1 MTKIEAALKE
11 DQQNRARALALESFI
26 VEAPAGAG
34 KTELL
39 TQRFLKLL
47 QTVQQPEEII
57 AITFTNKAAAE
68 MRSRIIDSLLLAAAG
83 ELPAE
88 PHKRITFELSQQV
101 IARSEALGWALLENP
116 ARLRLYTI
124 DGLCAALS
132 RQMPLMSSFG
142 AQPSIADDAE
152 QHYLTAV
159 QQTLALI
166 DDDAYQAVIVE
177 ALRYLDN
184 DSQKLTQLLVA
195 MLGKRDQWLQLAQQH
210 HDVEALVDAFAQV
223 IDDNLAQIA
232 QILDAPFQAAV
243 RPFAQH
249 AAQHVDAGHSVAL
262 LRDWEADLLP
272 DRAYLPQWQA
282 LAELMLTGKNTLRKT
297 VTKKNGFPTTDKETK
312 QAFTELLTAL
322 QGQAAEGALA
332 ALRAIPDLQAD
343 DDAWQMI
350 STLSQLLN
358 LAAAQLW
365 LVFAQAGEV
374 DFIEVSQRAISA
386 LSDHDG
392 APTDL
397 ALRLDYQIQHILV
410 DEFQD
415 TSPSQIQLLDDL
427 TNGWQASDGRTLFLV
442 GDPMQSIY
450 RFRKAEVGLFLNAA
464 AQGVG
469 DVRLT
474 PLRLYRNN
482 RSCPTVIEWVNNHFN
497 SAFPAQDMADA
508 GAISYR
514 PFMPTREAKEGEGVQ
529 VHPVFQLPEVNLTEA
544 RQQEAQRVV
553 QLVLQTRESKPDAN
567 IAILARA
574 RSHLM
579 PIVALLR
586 KEHPELAFQAVDVEA
601 LNTRQVIQD
610 LLALTRALLHR
621 ADRVNWLAVLRAPW
635 CGLTLNDL
643 HALAGKDHHSTIWSL
658 MQRDDL
664 DLSADGKTR
673 LDHVKAILQ
682 TALLHQGRQRV
693 SRWVYGVWL
702 QLSGPTVLWKQSDSA
717 DVDAFFAC
725 MQALENQ
732 QQFSLTRLALEID
745 KLYAAPDPD
754 GQALQMMTIHKSKG
768 LEFDTVIVTGM
779 GNQPNMQDDQPIVRW
794 ESVPV
799 NEPSHDGH
807 MRLLAAPYIPKA
819 NKNGGVT
826 PYDYLKQLEKQR
838 IQHEDARVLYV
849 AVTRAERV
857 LHLVGVVKENAEG
870 GRSVH
875 QASYFGL
882 LWPQLVSQINDM
894 QTAPMAKHSAD
905 IDPSTFTPKLIR
917 LASLALPEVMQTQIT
932 SAVSKA
938 PVKQEDD
945 THDSQ
950 QLKADIGT
958 LTHYYLELMCRG
970 EQLWQVADIS
980 AWQSA
985 MQYWFGQR
993 GYAAAEAKQGASA
1006 VEALLIK
1013 TLQSEDGQ
1021 WLLQT
1026 FEEDQ
1031 AELAMLTADGTTV
1044 AGEVKRY
1051 VLDRTFIAEHLGQKT
1066 RWIVDYKTAA
1076 LEENLTEAAL
1086 VAATEP
1092 YAAQLAQY
1100 AALFGAALPIQKAIY
1115 FVSIGRLVL
1124 LP

>member
-1 MTKIEAALKE
+1 MTEIETVLQE

-68 MRSRIIDSLLLAAAG
+68 MRSRIIDSLLMAAAG
-83 ELPAE
+83 ELPAA
-88 PHKRITFELSQQV
+88 PHKRITFELSQKV

-142 AQPSIADDAE
+142 AQPNIADDAE
-152 QHYLTAV
+152 QHYLAAV

-166 DDDAYQAVIVE
+166 DDEAYQAVIVE

-195 MLGKRDQWLQLAQQH
+195 MLGKRDQWLQLAQQQ
-210 HDVEALVDAFAQV
+210 HDAEALVEAFAQV
-223 IDDNLAQIA
+223 IDVQLAQIA
-232 QILDAPFQAAV
+232 QTLDAPFQAAI

-249 AAQHVDAGHSVAL
+249 AAQHVEADHPVAV
-262 LRDWEADLLP
+262 LRDWHDDLLP
-272 DRAYLPQWQA
+272 DIAYLPQWLA
-282 LAELMLTGKNTLRKT
+282 LAELMLTGKNALRKT

-312 QAFTELLTAL
+312 QGFTELLTAL

-332 ALRAIPDLQAD
+332 ALRGIPDLQAD

-358 LAAAQLW
+358 LVAAQLW

-374 DFIEVSQRAISA
+374 DFIEVSQRAIGA

-427 TNGWQASDGRTLFLV
+427 TNGWQAEDGRTLFLV

-464 AQGVG
+464 SQGAG

-482 RSCPTVIEWVNNHFN
+482 RSCPAVIDWVNTHFN

-514 PFMPTREAKEGEGVQ
+514 PFMPTRDTEAGEGVQ
-529 VHPVFQLPEVNLTEA
+529 AHPVFQQPELSLTEA

-553 QLVLQTRESKPDAN
+553 SLVLQTRESIPDAK

-586 KEHPELAFQAVDVEA
+586 RAYPELAFQAVDVEA

-664 DLSADGKTR
+664 GLSADGQAR
-673 LDHVKAILQ
+673 LEHVKAILQ

-702 QLSGPTVLWKQSDSA
+702 QLSGPSVLWKQSDSA
-717 DVDAFFAC
+717 DVDAFFDC

-732 QQFSLTRLALEID
+732 QQFSLTRLALDID

-754 GQALQMMTIHKSKG
+754 GQDLQMMTIHKSKG

-779 GNQPNMQDDQPIVRW
+779 GNQPNLQDDQPIVRW

-799 NEPSHDGH
+799 HDGSEH
-807 MRLLAAPYIPKA
+807 GQMRLLAAPYIPKA
-819 NKNGGVT
+819 NKQSGVT

-849 AVTRAERV
+849 AATRAVRV
-857 LHLVGVVKENAEG
+857 LHLVGIVKENAEG
-870 GRSVH
+870 VRNVH

-882 LWPQLVSQINDM
+882 LWPQLINQINEM
-894 QTAPMAKHSAD
+894 PAEPIAKQSVEF
-905 IDPSTFTPKLIR
+905 DPASFAPKLIR
-917 LASLALPEVMQTQIT
+917 LARLSLPEVMQTPVNT
-932 SAVSKA
+932 TVVKA
-938 PVKQEDD
+938 PNQADEAQD
-945 THDSQ
+945 TQ

-958 LTHYYLELMCRG
+958 LTHYYLELMCR
-970 EQLWQVADIS
+970 ETKALQAADIS
-980 AWQSA
+980 TWQA
-985 MQYWFGQR
+985 GMQYWFTQR
-993 GYAAAEAKQGASA
+993 GYATAEAKQGAST

-1013 TLQSEDGQ
+1013 TVQSEDGQ

-1026 FEEDQ
+1026 FEDDQ
-1031 AELAMLTADGTTV
+1031 AELAMMTV
-1044 AGEVKRY
+1044 DSAGETKRF
-1051 VLDRTFIAEHLGQKT
+1051 VLDRTFIAEHAGQKT
-1066 RWIVDYKTAA
+1066 RWIVDYKTVA
-1076 LEENLTEAAL
+1076 LDETLSEEAL
-1086 VAATEP
+1086 LSATEP

-1100 AALFGAALPIQKAIY
+1100 AALFETDMPIQTAIY
-1115 FVSIGRLVL
+1115 FVSIGRLVR